1 MNLIVLGTDTDAGK
15 TTFSLLWLTAF
26 GDEWDYWKPLET
38 GDSDSETVRR
48 LVPDA
53 VVHPPV
59 MSLREAVAPAL
70 AAKREGRTIPPAAEL
85 AARVPSTN
93 RNLLIETFG
102 GPLSPL
108 NETEL
113 QLAFVRELG
122 FPCVLVGSSA
132 VGAVGRTLSA
142 LAGMG
147 ELRPACV
154 VLMGERDEYAEA
166 EIAKHAGVNAVS
178 LALPRTRDAAGSGEA
193 DRGKLAEILR
203 FAGRAASSRPDVA
216 PPSGLEDSARPTR
229 ELLSRD
235 AAFIW
240 HPYTPLRPANPPL
253 PVVSADAE
261 FLHLADGRRLIDA
274 VSSWWTILHGHR
286 HPPLVAALKAA
297 ADRLDHVLFAGVTHP
312 DAVELAELLLRTCP
326 WNGGKVFYS
335 DNGSTAL
342 EVALKL
348 AYQWWCHRGEPHR
361 KLFVGFEHGYHG
373 DTFGA
378 MAVGRDR
385 LFFGHFEP
393 LLFEAEQ
400 IPLDANRLDEFLS
413 KRGSEVAAVI
423 VEPLIQGAG
432 GMRMHSPETLRDL
445 HAAAAR
451 HGVLFIA
458 DEVMTGNRTGK
469 RWAFDHAGI
478 APDLIAASKTL
489 TGGLMPLAATLI
501 SPRIVEAFDT
511 ADRSKTFF
519 HGHSFTGHPLACA
532 VAVANER
539 LVAGRDVLSRASEI
553 GQFWE
558 RELGPLREHPGVAD
572 VRICGSVVAVETRV
586 GGGYLAA
593 DAERWKA
600 VALDAGVFL
609 RPLGNVLYAMPPLDT
624 SQESLVRIAN
634 AIRRSVM
641 AEHGVT

>member
-26 GDEWDYWKPLET
+26 RHEWEYWKPLET
-38 GDSDSETVRR
+38 GDSDSECVRR
-48 LVPDA
+48 LVPNV

-59 MSLREAVAPAL
+59 ASFREPLAPQL
-70 AAKREGRTIPPAAEL
+70 AAKRGGRTIPLAAEL
-85 AARVPSTN
+85 AANVPSTN

-108 NETEL
+108 NDSEL
-113 QLAFVRELG
+113 QIEFVRQLG
-122 FPCVLVGSSA
+122 VKCILVGSTRI
-132 VGAVGRTLSA
+132 GAVGRMIATLDA
-142 LAGMG
+142 LKQSGVI
-147 ELRPACV
+147 PAAA
-154 VLMGERDEYAEA
+154 VLIGPRDEYAVE
-166 EIAKHAGVNAVS
+166 EIAKHRPGLPIVAFPNPADWSTVGFGDLWWECRGE
-178 LALPRTRDAAGSGEA
+178 LAKLHDRVISGDTLVERRDFAA
-193 DRGKLAEILR
+193 RLLAQDQRL
-203 FAGRAASSRPDVA
+203 V
-216 PPSGLEDSARPTR
+216 
-229 ELLSRD
+229 
-235 AAFIW
+235 W
-240 HPYTPLRPANPPL
+240 HPYTPLRPATPPL
-253 PVVSADAE
+253 PVVSAQAE

-326 WNGGKVFYS
+326 WKGGRVFYS
-335 DNGSTAL
+335 DNGSTAV

-348 AYQWWCHRGEPHR
+348 AYQFWCHRGEPQR
-361 KLFVGFEHGYHG
+361 KLFVGFKHAYHG

-393 LLFEAEQ
+393 LLFEAAEL
-400 IPLDANRLDEFLS
+400 PLDANRLDEFLS
-413 KRGSEVAAVI
+413 QRGGEVAAVI

-432 GMRMHSPETLRDL
+432 GMRMHSPKTLRNL

-451 HGVLFIA
+451 HEVLFIA

-489 TGGLMPLAATLI
+489 TGGMMPLATTLI

-539 LVAGRDVLSRASEI
+539 LIAGSDVLNQATVN
-553 GQFWE
+553 GDFWE
-558 RELGPLREHPGVAD
+558 AELGRLREHPKVAD
-572 VRICGSVVAVETRV
+572 VRICGSIVAVEMRV
-586 GGGYLAA
+586 EGGYLAA
-593 DAERWKA
+593 EAERWKA
-600 VALDAGVFL
+600 VGLAGGVLL
-609 RPLGNVLYAMPPLDT
+609 RPLGNVLYAMPPLGTARD
-624 SQESLVRIAN
+624 SLARIAG
-634 AIRRSVM
+634 AIRSCI
-641 AEHGVT
+641 GID